1 MRARSLSLWLGI
13 PLLFLLLLVGL
24 LSLGPVQRA
33 LFLAFVPS
41 GDGKVAVE
49 KFRVGL
55 SGVEVTGLSWVGPA
69 ATVRVPSATV
79 RPDWASLWG
88 SGPTRLRMVRAEQ
101 FHVQLPP
108 PDSGGGSSTAAA
120 AAASGE
126 GGHTDAP
133 GSAWELP
140 REWEPLL
147 SGPPLPVLANLDL
160 QGTLGL
166 PDGGELT
173 VNVRSNFGENGE
185 SGDLQ
190 LTVQPDETAAALFP
204 KVDLDATVGLDGKA
218 RIRSL
223 QAKGEVVGAGGTAEG
238 RGFGFQAR
246 YTPDDPQDW
255 LQLTLTGR
263 PDGQELVAGTLARP
277 EGQWQGDLRVDL
289 TELAGR
295 PFLDRFPR
303 FSQGELTAVVR
314 PQGEGLAADV
324 KVAELVPAGTTE
336 NYSLDLQ
343 ATTGSAD
350 GFPVDGSFRL
360 TDARDKASS
369 FDFSARRGDA
379 EELQVS
385 VKGPRLE
392 VAVLQEFAAPWQEA
406 LSGAPS
412 AARDEA
418 VGKPE
423 GAPASEETAAA
434 SNPLAGLPFP
444 VSAEVAFTEVVLPD
458 FPAVRN
464 LGLQADASAEKADI
478 NLSADWQEDSGI
490 RVTGSLQSPEE
501 GPVDAQLSASF
512 TDLAVGPLLQL
523 LQPDQTPQITGI
535 FTLQA
540 DLAGSAASLQALPA
554 QLTGSVDLQGRD
566 GVVRSLRPEERITQY
581 IRAGSVI
588 TSIFGQGIDRPGVE
602 ALSEVVRLFQEI
614 PFDRLQVSA
623 QREASART
631 TFDPI
636 LFQGPYLALQG
647 KGRIAAGPLDEVEN
661 LSMNLELA
669 AGSRPPLT
677 RPLSILGL
685 SGPAPEDPDAY
696 RPWVE
701 TIRLSG
707 SLAEP
712 NTSQLTGMLITA
724 VTSAATKR
732 EKDLS
737 EEQRAPR
744 EKSPEEELLEEGA
757 RKLFDLFG
765 G

>member
-1 MRARSLSLWLGI
+1 MRVRSLSLWLGI
-13 PLLFLLLLVGL
+13 PLLLLLLLVGL
-24 LSLGPVQRA
+24 LSLAPVQRA

-41 GDGKVAVE
+41 ADGKVAVE

-55 SGVEVTGLSWVGPA
+55 SGVEMTGLTWDGPEA
-69 ATVRVPSATV
+69 SVRVPFATV

-88 SGPTRLRMVRAEQ
+88 SGPVRLRAVRAEQ

-108 PDSGGGSSTAAA
+108 PDSGGGTSAA
-120 AAASGE
+120 AAASDA
-126 GGHTDAP
+126 GGPADRT
-133 GSAWELP
+133 GSGWELP

-166 PDGGELT
+166 PDGGQLD
-173 VNVRSNFGENGE
+173 VKVRSNFGENGE
-185 SGDLQ
+185 SGELQ
-190 LTVQPDETAAALFP
+190 LTVRPDAAAAALFP
-204 KVDLDATVGLDGKA
+204 NVDLDATVGLDGKA

-223 QAKGEVVGAGGTAEG
+223 QAEGAVVGAGGAAEG
-238 RGFGFQAR
+238 RGFGFSAR
-246 YTPDDPQDW
+246 YSPEDPQDW
-255 LQLTLTGR
+255 LQFTLTGR
-263 PDGQELVAGTLARP
+263 PDDAELVAGTLARP
-277 EGQWQGDLRVDL
+277 DGQWQGDVRVDL

-295 PFLDRFPR
+295 PFLDRFPQ
-303 FSQGELTAVVR
+303 FSDGKLRAEVR
-314 PQGEGLAADV
+314 PEGDGLAADV
-324 KVAELVPAGTTE
+324 KVAELVPTGTTE

-343 ATTGSAD
+343 ATTGSAE
-350 GFPVDGSFRL
+350 GLPVNGSFRL
-360 TDARDKASS
+360 ADARDKASS
-369 FDFSARRGDA
+369 FNFSARRGDG
-379 EELQVS
+379 EELQAT
-385 VKGPRLE
+385 VKGSRLD

-406 LSGAPS
+406 LAGAPP
-412 AARDEA
+412 DEA
-418 VGKPE
+418 EPGESSAGEAEEVG
-423 GAPASEETAAA
+423 AADD
-434 SNPLAGLPFP
+434 NPLAGLPFP
-444 VSAEVAFTEVVLPD
+444 VTAEVAFGEVVLPD

-464 LGLQADASAEKADI
+464 LDLKAAASPEKADFD
-478 NLSADWQEDSGI
+478 LSADWQEESGV
-490 RVTGSLQSPEE
+490 RASGSLRSPDG
-501 GPVDAQLSASF
+501 GPVDAELTASVS
-512 TDLAVGPLLQL
+512 DLAVGPLLRL
-523 LQPDQTPQITGI
+523 LQPDQTPQVTGT

-540 DLAGSAASLQALPA
+540 DLAGSAASLQGLPA
-554 QLTGSVDLQGRD
+554 QLTGSVDLQGKD

-602 ALSEVVRLFQEI
+602 ALAEVVRLFQEI
-614 PFDRLQVSA
+614 PFNRLQVSA
-623 QREASART
+623 RREASART

-636 LFQGPYLALQG
+636 LFEGPYLALRG
-647 KGRIAAGPLDEVEN
+647 KGRIAVGPLDEVEN

-685 SGPAPEDPDAY
+685 SGPAPEDPQAY

-732 EKDLS
+732 DRDLS

-744 EKSPEEELLEEGA
+744 EKGPGEELLEEGA